1 MIHYLARAEHNY
13 PVGDYLKSWAG
24 PSHPVIKI
32 LAYEGLPTILPR
44 GTYIFS
50 DLERLTSAQ
59 SELMAEVRDELA
71 SAGEGIRLL
80 NHPIRS
86 LRRLALLR
94 ELSDAG
100 CNLFRAYR
108 ASERL
113 DDLRFPVFLRRA
125 VEHEGSVTG
134 LLRDHREVD
143 QAIVRALLSG
153 IELNDV
159 LIVEFCDTSQGSR
172 RFRKYS
178 AFRVGDRIIPRHL
191 IFSEKW
197 MLKLPDIL
205 DPAAIAEER
214 AYLESN
220 PHERELRE
228 IFDRAHID
236 YGRIDYGV
244 LDDRLQVWEIN
255 TNPIVMQPRDRYQ
268 RQHLPAQEFFAER
281 IRSAFQ
287 AIDTSGPSQPMVSVS
302 LTERARRMRDA
313 LR

>member
-32 LAYEGLPTILPR
+32 VAYEGLPTILPR

-59 SELMAEVRDELA
+59 SELMAEVRDQLA
-71 SAGEGIRLL
+71 SAGEGIHLL

-86 LRRLALLR
+86 LRRFALLR

-100 CNLFRAYR
+100 RNLFRAYR
-108 ASERL
+108 ASEPL
-113 DDLRFPVFLRRA
+113 DDLRFPVFLRQA
-125 VEHEGSVTG
+125 VEHEGSMTG

-143 QAIVRALLSG
+143 QAIVRALLAG
-153 IELNDV
+153 VELNDV
-159 LIVEFCDTSQGSR
+159 LVVEFCDTSQGSR

-205 DPAAIAEER
+205 DPAAIVEER

-228 IFDRAHID
+228 VFERAHID

-255 TNPIVMQPRDRYQ
+255 TNPIVMLPRDRYQ
-268 RQHLPAQEFFAER
+268 RQHLPAQELFAER

-287 AIDTSGPSQPMVSVS
+287 AIDTGAVSQPMVSVS
-302 LTERARRMRDA
+302 LTERVGRMRA
-313 LR
+313 AR

>member
-13 PVGDYLKSWAG
+13 PVGDYLKSWGG

-50 DLERLTSAQ
+50 DLERLTSSQ
-59 SELMAEVRDELA
+59 SELMADLRDQLGA
-71 SAGEGIRLL
+71 AGDGIRLL

-86 LRRLALLR
+86 LRRFALLR
-94 ELSDAG
+94 QLSEAG
-100 CNLFRAYR
+100 RNGFRVFR

-113 DDLRFPVFLRRA
+113 DDVRFPVFLRRA
-125 VEHEGSVTG
+125 DEHDGSATG
-134 LLRDHREVD
+134 LLRDPREVD
-143 QAIVRALLSG
+143 QAIVRALLAG
-153 IELNDV
+153 IELKDV
-159 LIVEFCDTSQGSR
+159 LIVEFCDTSQGSG

-178 AFRVGDRIIPRHL
+178 AFRVGDQIIPRHL

-197 MLKLPDIL
+197 MQKLPDIL

-228 IFDRAHID
+228 IFDRAQID

-244 LDDRLQVWEIN
+244 LDDRVQVWEIN
-255 TNPIVMQPRDRYQ
+255 TNPIVMLPRDRYQ

-281 IRSAFQ
+281 IRSAFV
-287 AIDTSGPSQPMVSVS
+287 AIDTSGPSQPMVSIN
-302 LTERARRMRDA
+302 LAARARRIRDGG
-313 LR
+313 